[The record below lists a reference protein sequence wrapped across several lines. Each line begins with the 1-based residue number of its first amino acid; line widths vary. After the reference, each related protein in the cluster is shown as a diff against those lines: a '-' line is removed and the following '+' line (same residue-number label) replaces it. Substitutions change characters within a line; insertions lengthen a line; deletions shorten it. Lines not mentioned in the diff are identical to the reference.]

1 MPKHVVSF
9 IVENKPGV
17 LFKVSNLFRRRG
29 YNIDGITVG
38 ALLDPELSRMTVTVD
53 ADSRELNQI
62 VEQLDKLVE
71 VIKIK
76 RLDPIRTICR
86 ELVLVKLMTQDPEA
100 RQEAVEAIN
109 ENHGLILDIEPETII
124 AEITG
129 EPSEIDKFLDRVKK
143 IRIKEISRTGA
154 SAIEKG
160 NVIL

>member
-1 MPKHVVSF
+1 MQKHVVSF

-29 YNIDGITVG
+29 YNIEGITVG
-38 ALLDPELSRMTVTVD
+38 TMIDPELSRMTVTIN

-62 VEQLDKLVE
+62 IEQLDKLVE

-76 RLDPIRTICR
+76 RLDPIRTISR
-86 ELVLVKLMTQDPEA
+86 ELILIKLITQDPMA

-109 ENHGLILDIEPETII
+109 NSHGLILDVEPENII

-129 EPSEIDKFLDRVKK
+129 EPADIDNFLERVKK
-143 IRIKEISRTGA
+143 VGIKEISRTGA
-154 SAIEKG
+154 TALEKG
-160 NVIL
+160 EIIL